1 MHAKD
6 RPKVAPG
13 RLSVLLV
20 DDQPFFRATLAEIL
34 RALDVNQ
41 IHTAE
46 NGAMGIEAAKAL
58 DPDMIFADWNMPDM
72 DGVAMTRAIRRGAL
86 RRRDIPIV
94 LITGR
99 NRQSDILEARNAG
112 VDEILIKPIN
122 VRGVQERLALAIG
135 KPRPFVESLT
145 YVGPCRRRREN
156 PNYLG
161 PRRRMSDPLD
171 VFTESDDVRKL
182 RALMSASVAR
192 IAELSR
198 TLSSGSAVALR
209 PIYMAAVETEAVA
222 NQIKDDWL
230 ARASKSLM
238 RYLDA
243 VGRSER
249 LEIDVVETHLAALQT
264 LLEVQASDVATRSQ
278 VTLGLEAVVKKKLA
292 V

>member
-1 MHAKD
+1 M
-6 RPKVAPG
+6 PG
-13 RLSVLLV
+13 RISVLLV
-20 DDQPFFRATLAEIL
+20 DDQPFFRATLSEIL
-34 RALDVNQ
+34 RALGVNQ

-46 NGAMGIEAAKAL
+46 NGATGIEAAQSL
-58 DPDMIFADWNMPDM
+58 DPDMIFADWTMPEM
-72 DGVAMTRAIRRGAL
+72 DGIEMTRAIRMGAL

-122 VRGVQERLALAIG
+122 VRGVQERLTLAIEN
-135 KPRPFVESLT
+135 PRPFIESLT
-145 YVGPCRRRREN
+145 YVGPCRRRRPN
-156 PNYLG
+156 PNYMG
-161 PRRRMSDPLD
+161 PRRRMTDPLE
-171 VFTESDDVRKL
+171 VFTETDDIRKL
-182 RALMSASVAR
+182 RALMAASVRR

-198 TLSSGSAVALR
+198 TLSTGTAVALR
-209 PIYMAAVETEAVA
+209 PIYMAAIETEAVA
-222 NQIKDDWL
+222 MQIKDDWL
-230 ARASKSLM
+230 ARASKSLL

-249 LEIDVVETHLAALQT
+249 FEIEVLETHLAALQT

-278 VTLGLEAVVKKKLA
+278 VTLGLEAVVRKKLA